1 MNRLLIVF
9 LGLMVSIA
17 LVMPVSL
24 QAKDDALSIGYI
36 DLAKIFDQYEKTK
49 DSDRDLEVE
58 WQGKQSEIK
67 TLREEITRFKDEL
80 ELLSESAKVKKQE
93 IIDSKIKE
101 LQGFTK
107 EIQDELT
114 SERNEIVRQ
123 ILKDIDTIINKYGES
138 NGYDLIL
145 NERVLLYR
153 AEGLDLTDKIVKIL
167 NDKYKKEFSA
177 RRA

>member
-24 QAKDDALSIGYI
+24 QAKGDALSIGYI

-49 DSDRDLEVE
+49 DSDKNLETE

-67 TLREEITRFKDEL
+67 ELREEITRLKDEL
-80 ELLSESAKVKKQE
+80 EVLSDAAKAKKQE
-93 IIDSKIKE
+93 IVDSKIKE
-101 LQGFTK
+101 LQGITK

-114 SERNEIVRQ
+114 GERNEIVRQ
-123 ILKDIDTIINKYGES
+123 ILKDIDTVINKYGES

-145 NERVLLYR
+145 NERVLLYH
-153 AEGLDLTDKIVKIL
+153 AEDLDLTSDIVKIL
-167 NDKYKKEFSA
+167 NDKYKE
-177 RRA
+177 

>member
-49 DSDRDLEVE
+49 DSDKNLETE

-67 TLREEITRFKDEL
+67 ELREEITRLKDEL
-80 ELLSESAKVKKQE
+80 EVLSDAAKAKKQE
-93 IIDSKIKE
+93 IVDSKIKE
-101 LQGFTK
+101 LQGITK

-114 SERNEIVRQ
+114 GERNEIVRQ
-123 ILKDIDTIINKYGES
+123 ILKDIDTVINKYGES

-145 NERVLLYR
+145 NERVLLYH
-153 AEGLDLTDKIVKIL
+153 AEDLDLTSDIVKIL
-167 NDKYKKEFSA
+167 NDKYKE
-177 RRA
+177 

>member
-1 MNRLLIVF
+1 MNKLLIVF

-24 QAKDDALSIGYI
+24 QAKDDVLSIGYI

-49 DSDRDLEVE
+49 DSDKNLEVE
-58 WQGKQSEIK
+58 WQGRQSEIK
-67 TLREEITRFKDEL
+67 ESREEITRLKDEL
-80 ELLSESAKVKKQE
+80 EVLSEAAKAKKQGV
-93 IIDSKIKE
+93 IDDKIKE

-114 SERNEIVRQ
+114 SERNEIVSR
-123 ILKDIDTIINKYGES
+123 ILKDIDTTINQYGKS

-153 AEGLDLTDKIVKIL
+153 AEGLDLTGEIVKIL
-167 NDKYKKEFSA
+167 NDKYKK
-177 RRA
+177 

>member
-24 QAKDDALSIGYI
+24 QAKDDVLSIGYI

-49 DSDRDLEVE
+49 DSDKDLEVE
-58 WQGKQSEIK
+58 WQGRQGEIK
-67 TLREEITRFKDEL
+67 ASREEITRLKDEL
-80 ELLSESAKVKKQE
+80 EVLSEAAKAKKQE
-93 IIDSKIKE
+93 IIDDKIKE

-114 SERNEIVRQ
+114 SERNEIVSQ
-123 ILKDIDTIINKYGES
+123 ILKDIDTTINQYGKS

-145 NERVLLYR
+145 NERVLLYH
-153 AEGLDLTDKIVKIL
+153 AEGLDLTGEVVKIL
-167 NDKYKKEFSA
+167 NDKYKK
-177 RRA
+177 

>member
-1 MNRLLIVF
+1 MNKLLIVF

-24 QAKDDALSIGYI
+24 QAKGDALSIGYI

-49 DSDRDLEVE
+49 DSDKNLEVE
-58 WQGKQSEIK
+58 WQGKQGEIK
-67 TLREEITRFKDEL
+67 ALREEITRLKDEL
-80 ELLSESAKVKKQE
+80 EVLSESAKGKKQE
-93 IIDSKIKE
+93 VIDSKIKK
-101 LQGFTK
+101 LQDFTK

-114 SERNEIVRQ
+114 GERNEIVSQ
-123 ILKDIDTIINKYGES
+123 ILKDIDATIKQYGES

-153 AEGLDLTDKIVKIL
+153 TEGLDLTDKIAKIL
-167 NDKYKKEFSA
+167 NDKYKK
-177 RRA
+177 

>member
-1 MNRLLIVF
+1 MNKLLIVF

-24 QAKDDALSIGYI
+24 QAKGDALSVGYI

-49 DSDRDLEVE
+49 NSDKNLEAE

-67 TLREEITRFKDEL
+67 KLREEITRLKDEL
-80 ELLSESAKVKKQE
+80 EVLSESAKSKKQE
-93 IIDSKIKE
+93 VIDSKIKE
-101 LQGFTK
+101 LQDFTK

-114 SERNEIVRQ
+114 GERNEIVKQ
-123 ILKDIDTIINKYGES
+123 ILEDIDTVINQYGES

-153 AEGLDLTDKIVKIL
+153 TEGLDLTNKIVKIL
-167 NDKYKKEFSA
+167 NDKYK
-177 RRA
+177 R

>member
-1 MNRLLIVF
+1 MNKLLIVF

-49 DSDRDLEVE
+49 DSDKNLETE

-67 TLREEITRFKDEL
+67 ELREEITRLKDEL
-80 ELLSESAKVKKQE
+80 EVLSDAAKAKKQE
-93 IIDSKIKE
+93 IVDSKIKE
-101 LQGFTK
+101 LQGITK

-114 SERNEIVRQ
+114 GERNEIVRQ
-123 ILKDIDTIINKYGES
+123 ILKDIDTVINKYGES

-145 NERVLLYR
+145 NERVLLYH
-153 AEGLDLTDKIVKIL
+153 AEDLDLTSDIVKIL
-167 NDKYKKEFSA
+167 NDKYKE
-177 RRA
+177 

>member
-1 MNRLLIVF
+1 MNKLLIIF

-17 LVMPVSL
+17 LVMPASL
-24 QAKDDALSIGYI
+24 QAKSDALNIGYI

-49 DSDRDLEVE
+49 DSDKNLETE
-58 WQGKQSEIK
+58 WQGRQSEIK
-67 TLREEITRFKDEL
+67 ELREEITRLKDEL
-80 ELLSESAKVKKQE
+80 ELLSESAKAKKQE
-93 IIDSKIKE
+93 VVDSKIKE

-167 NDKYKKEFSA
+167 NDKYKK
-177 RRA
+177 

>member
-1 MNRLLIVF
+1 MNKLLIVF

-17 LVMPVSL
+17 LVMPVRV
-24 QAKDDALSIGYI
+24 QAKGDALSIGYI

-49 DSDRDLEVE
+49 DSDKNLETE
-58 WQGKQSEIK
+58 WQGRQSEIK
-67 TLREEITRFKDEL
+67 VLREDITRLKDEL
-80 ELLSESAKVKKQE
+80 EVLSESAKAKKQE
-93 IIDSKIKE
+93 VIDSKIKE

-167 NDKYKKEFSA
+167 NDKYKK
-177 RRA
+177 

>member
-1 MNRLLIVF
+1 MNKLLIVF

-24 QAKDDALSIGYI
+24 QAKDDVLSIGYI

-49 DSDRDLEVE
+49 DSDKDLEVE
-58 WQGKQSEIK
+58 WQGRQGEIK
-67 TLREEITRFKDEL
+67 ASREEITRLKDEL
-80 ELLSESAKVKKQE
+80 EVLSEAAKAKKQE
-93 IIDSKIKE
+93 IIDDKIKE

-114 SERNEIVRQ
+114 SERNEIVSQ
-123 ILKDIDTIINKYGES
+123 ILKDIDTTINQYGKS

-145 NERVLLYR
+145 NERVLLYH
-153 AEGLDLTDKIVKIL
+153 AEGLDLTGEIVKIL
-167 NDKYKKEFSA
+167 NDKYKK
-177 RRA
+177 

>member
-1 MNRLLIVF
+1 MNKLLIVF

-17 LVMPVSL
+17 LVMPVRV

-49 DSDRDLEVE
+49 DSDKNLEVE
-58 WQGKQSEIK
+58 WQGRQSEIK
-67 TLREEITRFKDEL
+67 ALREEITRLKDEL
-80 ELLSESAKVKKQE
+80 EVLSEDAKAKKQE
-93 IIDSKIKE
+93 AIDSKIKD
-101 LQGFTK
+101 LQNFTK

-114 SERNEIVRQ
+114 GERNEIVRK
-123 ILKDIDTIINKYGES
+123 ILEDIDTIINQYGKS

-153 AEGLDLTDKIVKIL
+153 TEGLDLTGEIVKIL
-167 NDKYKKEFSA
+167 NDKYKK
-177 RRA
+177 

>member
-1 MNRLLIVF
+1 MNKLLIVF

-49 DSDRDLEVE
+49 DSDKDLEVE
-58 WQGKQSEIK
+58 WQGRQSEIK
-67 TLREEITRFKDEL
+67 ELREEITRLKDEL
-80 ELLSESAKVKKQE
+80 EVLSEDAKAKKQDV
-93 IIDSKIKE
+93 IDSKIKE
-101 LQGFTK
+101 LQNFTK

-114 SERNEIVRQ
+114 GERNEIVRK
-123 ILKDIDTIINKYGES
+123 ILEDIDAVINQYGKS

-153 AEGLDLTDKIVKIL
+153 TEDLDLTGEIVKIL
-167 NDKYKKEFSA
+167 NDKYKK
-177 RRA
+177 

>member
-1 MNRLLIVF
+1 MNKLLIVF

-24 QAKDDALSIGYI
+24 QAKGDALSIGYI

-49 DSDRDLEVE
+49 DSDKNLETE
-58 WQGKQSEIK
+58 WQGRQSEIK
-67 TLREEITRFKDEL
+67 ELREEITRLKDEL
-80 ELLSESAKVKKQE
+80 ELLSESAKAKKQE
-93 IIDSKIKE
+93 VVDSKIKE

-167 NDKYKKEFSA
+167 NDKYKK
-177 RRA
+177 

>member
-1 MNRLLIVF
+1 MNKLLIVF

-17 LVMPVSL
+17 LVMPVRA
-24 QAKDDALSIGYI
+24 QAKGDALSIGYI

-49 DSDRDLEVE
+49 DSDKNLETE
-58 WQGKQSEIK
+58 WQGRQSEIK
-67 TLREEITRFKDEL
+67 VLREDITRLKDEL
-80 ELLSESAKVKKQE
+80 EVLSESAKLKKQE
-93 IIDSKIKE
+93 VVDSKIKE

-167 NDKYKKEFSA
+167 NDKYKK
-177 RRA
+177 

>member
-1 MNRLLIVF
+1 MNKLLIVF
-9 LGLMVSIA
+9 LGLMVSIV

-24 QAKDDALSIGYI
+24 QAKGDALNVGYI

-49 DSDRDLEVE
+49 DSDRNLEAE

-67 TLREEITRFKDEL
+67 TLREEITRLKDEL
-80 ELLSESAKVKKQE
+80 ELLSESSKGKKQE
-93 IIDSKIKE
+93 VIDSKIKE
-101 LQGFTK
+101 LQDFTK

-114 SERNEIVRQ
+114 GERNEIVSQ
-123 ILKDIDTIINKYGES
+123 ILKDIDGIINQYGES

-145 NERVLLYR
+145 NERVLLYS

-167 NDKYKKEFSA
+167 NDKYKK
-177 RRA
+177 

>member
-1 MNRLLIVF
+1 MNKLLIIF

-17 LVMPVSL
+17 LVMPVRV
-24 QAKDDALSIGYI
+24 QAKSDALNIGYI

-49 DSDRDLEVE
+49 DSDKNLETE
-58 WQGKQSEIK
+58 WQGRQSEIK
-67 TLREEITRFKDEL
+67 ELREEITRLKDEI
-80 ELLSESAKVKKQE
+80 ELLSESAKAKKQE
-93 IIDSKIKE
+93 VVDSKIKE

-167 NDKYKKEFSA
+167 NDKYKK
-177 RRA
+177 